1 VKWLVRWIERI
12 TGIDAVSYWKDRHE
26 ATLELLRTHVEGANK
41 QIAQDEQVIRAQ
53 TEEMNKLRE
62 RTIKAEVGLK
72 VEQNTRKMLQNLIA
86 EIGAHAARN
95 IDVAPKT
102 MLAVIHASCV
112 EATQLAESWVATGVV
127 DAAEIVNIRA
137 TMANRLLP
145 DPKPGA
151 INVLDTQRK
160 RDGRAGDTTVRPRPD
175 QLHRYEY
182 NLFKTSNA
190 GGMSC
195 NLCGKPMADP
205 IHLDVKTSGSITAEK
220 RPDDTPPQTL
230 PPASEMK

>member
-1 VKWLVRWIERI
+1 VSWLLRWIERV
-12 TGIDAVSYWKDRHE
+12 TGIDAVKYWRERHDH
-26 ATLELLRTHVEGANK
+26 TLELLRVHVEGANK
-41 QIAQDEQVIRAQ
+41 QIALDEQVIRAQ

-72 VEQNTRKMLQNLIA
+72 VEQNTRKMLQNLVA

-112 EATQLAESWVATGVV
+112 EATNLAESWIATGVV

-137 TMANRLLP
+137 SMANRLLP
-145 DPKPGA
+145 DPKPGT
-151 INVLDTQRK
+151 INALDTQRQ
-160 RDGRAGDTTVRPRPD
+160 RTGRAGDTTVRPAPTSPHIFEYPFASPD
-175 QLHRYEY
+175 SGHCQV
-182 NLFKTSNA
+182 
-190 GGMSC
+190 
-195 NLCGKPMADP
+195 CGQPIDDP
-205 IHLDVKTSGSITAEK
+205 IHTKTAGSGWRAEK

-230 PPASEMK
+230 PPASEMPRE